1 VVGCFCPDRSFLLTA
16 SRICFC
22 SVVVYPDTSGFIPDE
37 KMLPIKGNVTKK
49 GKDINKNPSVNA
61 GAAMQQEA
69 GVFLNDVNLILKL
82 FITM

>member
-1 VVGCFCPDRSFLLTA
+1 
-16 SRICFC
+16 
-22 SVVVYPDTSGFIPDE
+22 
-37 KMLPIKGNVTKK
+37 MLPIKGNVTKK